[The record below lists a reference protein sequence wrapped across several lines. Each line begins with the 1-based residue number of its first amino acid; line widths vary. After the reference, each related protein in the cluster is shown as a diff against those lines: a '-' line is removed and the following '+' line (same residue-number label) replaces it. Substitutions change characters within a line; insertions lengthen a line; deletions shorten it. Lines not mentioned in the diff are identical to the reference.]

1 MILSLP
7 HPILPTRREYSGFLS
22 RKASMRI
29 HAVKHSLTA
38 LVCSRCHCEI
48 KPSRDEKQ
56 TVTVKGKR
64 VKKTVRVLG
73 DPYRWIKFQKRPR
86 NVRCMAAACAFKRSD
101 LTTSEKL
108 GRLYDAQDAAEDA
121 IAAWSGEADDLKT
134 ILSDLA
140 SEVREVSQEYN
151 ESADNIEN
159 SFPGGS
165 PTIDDC
171 REKAEQLESWAD
183 EIEEVDFD
191 EWEPAKESPEDPDG
205 DSDEETNDDGQTRVE
220 WADEQRDKA
229 SEVIGECPL

>member
-7 HPILPTRREYSGFLS
+7 RPILPTRREYSGFLS

-38 LVCSRCHCEI
+38 LVCSRCRCEI

-73 DPYRWIKFQKRPR
+73 DPYKWIKFNRRPR
-86 NVRCMAAACAFKRSD
+86 NIRCMAPACAFMRSD

-171 REKAEQLESWAD
+171 RDKADQLESWAD
-183 EIEEVDFD
+183 EIESVDFD
-191 EWEPAKESPEDPDG
+191 EWSS
-205 DSDEETNDDGQTRVE
+205 SDEDADSEDAANDDGQTRAE

-229 SEVIGECPL
+229 SEVIGECPI